1 MKGKS
6 GEIILKNFE
15 ALFSNWKFEQSIQ
28 NMKKLSILLGIMIS
42 GINFAQWTEDY
53 NTNTLVAT
61 GTTSD
66 IQSIGTNDGNTYVIF
81 WDETDGYKLR
91 VQLLD
96 TEGVQQWG
104 SNGILAND
112 VADNGSWTAV
122 RSEAVDNEGNL
133 YIAFTATNDSKG
145 YINKISPSGEQL
157 FGTGGISIDEG
168 WDMKI
173 LPMNDGGAIAAWAG
187 MGMGMIMRYDA
198 SGNEAWD
205 APLEVASP
213 DTANPFAAIGEL
225 ALLPDG
231 SFIALIHTKATSWS
245 VNSFLWAQRFDENGN
260 EVWENSIQI
269 STQTTMSNRRY
280 PVLQDG
286 DVTYLG
292 YYGSTGDRFDSFVQR
307 INADGT
313 LPWGIDGADFSYDDS
328 FYEMTTSIA
337 IDPNSDYI
345 WANANL
351 TNSNQSLY
359 GQSIQ
364 KFNKET
370 GEPMLGDTG
379 KNIFPVNADN
389 WVAVGELQLVNGK
402 PLFLFSNGISDGVNS
417 IQLGVV
423 LLDENG
429 EFVWDEE
436 YKMIATSPGNKG
448 RYDFTR
454 NIDGQSIAVW
464 AENREGTSRA
474 YAQNIIVEDETA
486 GVNDLKAKE
495 VLVYPNPT
503 TGFLNIE
510 STQKIHKI
518 EVYNLAGKLLRKEQ
532 STRKLNLSDLNQG
545 VYLIRITPETGA
557 SLTKKI
563 ILK

>member
-1 MKGKS
+1 
-6 GEIILKNFE
+6 
-15 ALFSNWKFEQSIQ
+15 
-28 NMKKLSILLGIMIS
+28 MKKLTLLFGIMIS
-42 GINFAQWTEDY
+42 GINFAQWTDDY
-53 NTNTLVAT
+53 NANTIVAE
-61 GTTSD
+61 GATSD
-66 IQSIGTNDGNTYVIF
+66 IQSIGTNDGKTYVIF
-81 WDETDGYKLR
+81 WDETDGYELR

-96 TEGVQQWG
+96 VDGTQLWG
-104 SNGILAND
+104 TNGILAND
-112 VADNGSWTAV
+112 TADNGTWTAV
-122 RSEAVDNEGNL
+122 RSQAVDDEGNL

-145 YINKISPSGEQL
+145 YINKISPNGEQL
-157 FGTGGISIDEG
+157 FGTSGIAIDEG

-173 LPMNDGGAIAAWAG
+173 LPLEDGGAIAGWVGTGVG
-187 MGMGMIMRYDA
+187 MLMRYDA
-198 SGNEAWD
+198 SGNEVWD
-205 APLEVASP
+205 APLEVSSP
-213 DTANPFAAIGEL
+213 DSSNPFASVGEL

-231 SFIALIHTKATSWS
+231 SFIALIHTKGTSWS
-245 VNSFLWAQRFDENGN
+245 VNSFLWAQRFDGNGN
-260 EVWENSIQI
+260 AVWANPIQI
-269 STQTTMSNRRY
+269 SSQTTMSNRRY

-292 YYGSTGDRFDSFVQR
+292 YHGSTGNRFDSFLQR
-307 INADGT
+307 INPDGT
-313 LPWGIDGADFSYDDS
+313 LPWGIDGAAFSTDDN

-337 IDPNSDYI
+337 MEEGSGHI
-345 WANANL
+345 WAAANL

-464 AENREGTSRA
+464 TEPREGTSRA

-486 GVNDLKAKE
+486 GVNDLKANE